1 MIDGDGIGPEV
12 MAAACQVLEAAKC
25 PLHGAVVLGFL
36 FLTYTKTGRH
46 VYAIGGNREA
56 SRAAGIHVR
65 RLVIGAFVANGL
77 LVGLAG
83 ALQASLYS
91 APDQTFGVGFEL
103 QVITAVIVGGVSFAG
118 GEGGVIRAI
127 LGVALLEVVSG
138 AVVAFNVDP
147 NYANVLTGA
156 ILILAVSIDQVVQK
170 NRERFQK
177 AMAMREQARLHG
189 ERMASAGDTSASD
202 PAPVSAPGGE
212 P

>member
-1 MIDGDGIGPEV
+1 M
-12 MAAACQVLEAAKC
+12 
-25 PLHGAVVLGFL
+25 
-36 FLTYTKTGRH
+36 
-46 VYAIGGNREA
+46 
-56 SRAAGIHVR
+56 
-65 RLVIGAFVANGL
+65 
-77 LVGLAG
+77 
-83 ALQASLYS
+83 
-91 APDQTFGVGFEL
+91 
-103 QVITAVIVGGVSFAG
+103 IVGGVSFAG